1 MGPLRIRTC
10 THKITN
16 LPTQV
21 NISDNLYFL
30 WNCNNM
36 YTLLILDKDKY
47 LICPLCQQAIF
58 PEEPQTSTMPKHQSC
73 LISNKTKHQPCQN
86 INHANKST
94 TPKHQPCQNKLRLKV
109 K

>member
-1 MGPLRIRTC
+1 MPFQMAQTWKKKKNKSTC

-47 LICPLCQQAIF
+47 LICSLRVIEMVKC
-58 PEEPQTSTMPKHQSC
+58 S
-73 LISNKTKHQPCQN
+73 
-86 INHANKST
+86 
-94 TPKHQPCQNKLRLKV
+94 KLVWLMFEVPHERSLMGK
-109 K
+109 